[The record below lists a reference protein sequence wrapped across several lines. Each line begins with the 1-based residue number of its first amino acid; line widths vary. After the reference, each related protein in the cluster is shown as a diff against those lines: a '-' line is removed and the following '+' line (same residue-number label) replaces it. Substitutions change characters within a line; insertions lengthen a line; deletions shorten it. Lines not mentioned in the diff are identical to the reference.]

1 MRTTIYITKQL
12 GIFLL
17 FLAFNIY
24 VIVQGVEARQE
35 YRERTEISKLR
46 AESIESMEAGD
57 YVYGSFDSFVGNS
70 ESGLFN
76 GTPEVIVGMA
86 ADYHLYTIPTG
97 NGQFVRVW
105 IGDLDR
111 LDVLEEYDR
120 GYGEEISFEGEL
132 LKLPVDD
139 HYLDWCSGVEREDFT
154 AEKVIPEYVIRE
166 VSFEKKKEILD
177 AGVVLLVVT
186 VVQLISLNGV
196 ISIEPIP
203 QTGKKMPY
211 KVYQLKDA
219 LESEEKRLQILE
231 RRLYQLKKDC
241 FWQIPVL
248 LIGVFI
254 IISIPFIEI
263 AWIGIALILYAGLQ
277 MITYYLNAGSPGA
290 ERLMRLFDKAS
301 LARQIQ
307 ESEELIDQ
315 MRIRMEDFS

>member
-12 GIFLL
+12 VIFLL

-35 YRERTEISKLR
+35 YRERTELSELR
-46 AESIESMEAGD
+46 AESIESMEVGD
-57 YVYGSFDSFVGNS
+57 YVYGSFDSFVGNT

-76 GTPEVIVGMA
+76 GTARVIVAMP

-97 NGQFVRVW
+97 NGQFIRIW

-111 LDVLEEYDR
+111 LDVLEEYDK
-120 GYGEEISFEGEL
+120 GYGEEVSFEGEL
-132 LKLPVDD
+132 LNLPIDN
-139 HYLDWCSGVEREDFT
+139 HYLDWCDGVGREDFA

-177 AGVVLLVVT
+177 AGIVLLVVT

-211 KVYQLKDA
+211 KIYQLENA
-219 LESEEKRLQILE
+219 LESEEKRLKILE
-231 RRLYQLKKDC
+231 KRLHQMKKDC

-248 LIGVFI
+248 LIGIFI
-254 IISIPFIEI
+254 IINIPFIEI
-263 AWIGIALILYAGLQ
+263 AWIGIVLILYAGLQ

-307 ESEELIDQ
+307 ESEEFIDQ
-315 MRIRMEDFS
+315 LKIRMEDFS